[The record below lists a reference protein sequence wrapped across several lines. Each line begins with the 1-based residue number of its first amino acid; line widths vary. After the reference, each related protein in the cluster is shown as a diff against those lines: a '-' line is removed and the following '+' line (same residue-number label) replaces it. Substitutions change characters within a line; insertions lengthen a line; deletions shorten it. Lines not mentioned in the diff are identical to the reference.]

1 MMWQPF
7 SRSIDRL
14 VLSGAVPLALA
25 LLLATVDARAA
36 LTGWLAAATFA
47 SALPLGAL
55 CLTMMLRIIP
65 GPWREEL
72 APPAT
77 SAMLLLPLLLLAAVP
92 IFAGLPRIYVWTGEA
107 LDGFKGVYLT
117 PAFFILRSLFI
128 LGGACLLAVLM
139 IGGRSY
145 ALAVGGLI
153 AFVVLH
159 GILATDW
166 LLSLDPDFHSSGF
179 GLYFLSIQTLS
190 ALCLL
195 ILMQLT
201 TGKVERPALLG
212 GLLLT
217 ALLLWAYLAF
227 MQYLITWS
235 GNLPAGVS
243 WYQRRASGTWK
254 GAEYAIAVL
263 RLAPAFL
270 LLFPPVQRS
279 SGWLAGLSLT
289 VLLGSLVECAWLTL
303 PTVPRHLTLGIVSY
317 ALAASGLVLCGFA
330 VLRRADRYLSLV
342 RNSRF
347 SKAGNA

>member
-1 MMWQPF
+1 MMWRPF
-7 SRSIDRL
+7 LRSIDGL
-14 VLSGAVPLALA
+14 ALSGAVLLALA
-25 LLLATVDARAA
+25 LLLAMFDAHAA
-36 LTGWLAAATFA
+36 LTGWLAAVTFA

-72 APPAT
+72 EAPAA
-77 SAMLLLPLLLLAAVP
+77 SAMLLLPPLLLAAVP
-92 IFAGLPRIYVWTGEA
+92 MFAGLPWIYTWTGEA

-128 LGGACLLAVLM
+128 LGGACLLAVLL
-139 IGGRSY
+139 IGGRGH

-166 LLSLDPDFHSSGF
+166 LLSLDPYFHSSGF

-195 ILMQLT
+195 ILMRLT

-243 WYQRRASGTWK
+243 WYQRRASGIWK

-263 RLAPAFL
+263 RLAPTFL
-270 LLFPPVQRS
+270 LLFPPVQRNP
-279 SGWLAGLSLT
+279 GWLAGLSLT
-289 VLLGSLVECAWLTL
+289 VLVGSLVECAWLTL

-317 ALAASGLVLCGFA
+317 ALATAGLALCGLA
-330 VLRRADRYLSLV
+330 VLRRADRYLSVL
-342 RNSRF
+342 RLSPF
-347 SKAGNA
+347 SKAGSA